1 MYVLK
6 ECIAKSEE
14 YHLFDVNERQGGLLL
29 SEILIAGNFGRYDSR
44 FTYKGKEKRLLNGI
58 VRLKRNLLFLKYYP
72 SEVLW
77 APIWKVWHWCWRK
90 RKGYL

>member
-6 ECIAKSEE
+6 ECFAMSEE
-14 YHLFDVNERQGGLLL
+14 YHLCDVNERHGGLLL